1 MHVITSSSSVYF
13 NSPDNH
19 KLYSLEDI
27 SQHLTT
33 PGTCKCGLR
42 CPIKIEKQFSFDPD
56 TISLPDHFQP
66 SESLH
71 VPCKLVSQSHTEHA
85 EPAVSLNEKHS
96 FRDPIPISGSLFIT
110 EASSTSVTQ
119 KKQTTGTKR
128 TLSYALLPTVSSV
141 SKKPKLRPTL
151 KPISQYHHNI
161 MSKEEKAA
169 KLVQC
174 LKKTATQNDSVV
186 RVQETNSRNGNEK
199 STTTSKAANF
209 LQNQKKLLS
218 LLKRTTDITSVCFP
232 SDTLSLAGTASVLK
246 PGGSSTK
253 PPSTS
258 SSTTGTSSESSE
270 ANHVSVSEMDKLKR
284 PVVQQSHLQEIL
296 EKAKHLSKV
305 SYHQRLVS
313 AQRKTESKE
322 SSPVTDQTG
331 HTGEVAKGNKPEIFL
346 SCVKFPAES
355 KSFPAG
361 PGVSSSLVDIRRMD
375 QMNLKKPCRTSP
387 ANESSVSNELKNVLS
402 TENVVGTASL
412 SPSFA
417 EPASPLNVK
426 EQAAT
431 PIVTALAPF
440 VQNIIDVVHPFKHA
454 SQKGDS
460 KSKSPKV
467 SVDTHFYDPPS
478 VNNSISEFPDD
489 VQQTVAPL
497 DHTSPTC
504 KETSPEEFSQN
515 VLNNRQPP
523 CVKQVSNVTNV
534 LAESISSDELVSP
547 ALNQID
553 SFQTPIDKNHSQASP
568 KDSLLQLSSPNA
580 NIQLQDSS
588 RDIHSVNVNSRDL
601 MVQMSDKIETIV
613 PEIIPIST
621 HVPKEPLVH
630 QGEYVLEVS
639 QASPVQQNDSTS
651 STTSVSC
658 HDTSDLPSGMNT
670 DFDPGLL
677 MLIQSPLAQNMVF
690 SESRSETELTGN
702 SPHPDQQLIEAPSS
716 VLSKLPVHS
725 PEHSFQSVIKLS
737 SSQNN
742 SDVANNVESDTA
754 TPNIHEL
761 PGLNF
766 QSDNV
771 LNAPCNN
778 LDSDTATPSVS
789 NISGSPSSLLSKTAA
804 TCPPNISES
813 PNSVQ
818 SVTTSSTLNTSEVNI
833 WESDTARPNAP
844 NFPNSD
850 LSHQASHLHPQLPN
864 RLQSD
869 TAGPIAPRISKL
881 SNSVQSNA
889 TPNASNFSVLKNSLD
904 SDATISSANISESP
918 NSLLS
923 TTTAPIV
930 IKNSLDSDSTLAS
943 APNVSES
950 PNSLLS
956 KPAAPIVIEGS
967 LDSDPTS
974 ASAPNVPGSPNS
986 LLSKPAAPIVIKGS
1000 LDSDPTSASAPNV
1013 PGSPN
1018 SLLSKPAAP
1027 IVIKGSLDSDT
1038 TSASISES
1046 PNSLLSSTTAP
1057 IVIKGSLDSDTTSP
1071 SISESPD
1078 SLLPSTTAPIVIK
1091 GSLDSDSKSAS
1102 ISESPNSLLSSTTAP
1117 IVIKSSL
1124 DSDSTL
1130 ASAPDVP
1137 GSPNS
1142 LLSKP
1147 AAPIVI
1153 KSSLDSDTTS
1163 PSAPNVPGSPNSL
1176 LSKPAAPIAQNIS
1189 SDVESNDNRLV
1200 ADSMSAVSQDPNLP
1214 LNSSSVLNNN
1224 SNSSRPD
1231 YFAKANLNDVDLA
1244 VHNNQIFSDLA
1255 LDSVVEEYKDED
1267 QRSTPSAVITTSAQF
1282 RNGTPLSTCLSSPFP
1297 STPDH
1302 CDNGSDT
1309 MLSASHS
1316 SDSSLSLRSSSV
1328 SEFLSRP
1335 ENNSTLKLSSSR
1347 SREQC
1352 QPNMGQ
1358 PCIPA
1363 GSPPLVIA
1371 PVYPTIATRSSTRK
1385 RTATSS
1391 LSEIK
1396 SPGSD
1401 GSSIVDSVFEAEE
1414 SSVPKKKKHKKVIR

>member
-71 VPCKLVSQSHTEHA
+71 VPCKLASQSHTVHA
-85 EPAVSLNEKHS
+85 EPVVSLNENHS

-119 KKQTTGTKR
+119 KKQTTGMKR
-128 TLSYALLPTVSSV
+128 TLSYALLPTVSSL

-161 MSKEEKAA
+161 KSKEEKAA

-246 PGGSSTK
+246 SGGGSTK

-258 SSTTGTSSESSE
+258 SSTTRTSSE
-270 ANHVSVSEMDKLKR
+270 ANHVSVSEMEKLKK

-305 SYHQRLVS
+305 SYHQRLVT
-313 AQRKTESKE
+313 AQHKTESKE

-331 HTGEVAKGNKPEIFL
+331 HTGEVVKGNKPEIFL

-355 KSFPAG
+355 KSFPVG

-387 ANESSVSNELKNVLS
+387 ANESSVSNEMKNVLS

-440 VQNIIDVVHPFKHA
+440 VQNITDVVHPFKHA

-478 VNNSISEFPDD
+478 VNNSISEFPGD

-553 SFQTPIDKNHSQASP
+553 SFQTPIDKSHSQASP

-601 MVQMSDKIETIV
+601 MVQISDKIETIV

-690 SESRSETELTGN
+690 SESHSETELTGN

-716 VLSKLPVHS
+716 VLPKLPVHS

-761 PGLNF
+761 PGFNF

-789 NISGSPSSLLSKTAA
+789 NISGSRSSLLSKTAA

-818 SVTTSSTLNTSEVNI
+818 SVTTSSTLDTSEVNI

-850 LSHQASHLHPQLPN
+850 LAHQASHLHPQLPN

-869 TAGPIAPRISKL
+869 TAGPIAPRISKS

-904 SDATISSANISESP
+904 SDATKSSANISESP

-943 APNVSES
+943 APNVSE
-950 PNSLLS
+950 
-956 KPAAPIVIEGS
+956 
-967 LDSDPTS
+967 
-974 ASAPNVPGSPNS
+974 SPNS

-1057 IVIKGSLDSDTTSP
+1057 IVIKGSLESDTTSP

-1078 SLLPSTTAPIVIK
+1078 SLLSKPTAPIVIK

-1124 DSDSTL
+1124 DPDSTL
-1130 ASAPDVP
+1130 ASAPNVP

-1153 KSSLDSDTTS
+1153 KSSLDSDTASPSAPNVPGSPNSLLSKPAAPIVIKSSLDSDTAS

-1189 SDVESNDNRLV
+1189 SDVEPNDNRLV

-1214 LNSSSVLNNN
+1214 LNSSGVLNNN

-1231 YFAKANLNDVDLA
+1231 YFAKANLDDVDLA
-1244 VHNNQIFSDLA
+1244 VHNNRIFSDLA

-1335 ENNSTLKLSSSR
+1335 GNNSTLKLSSSR

-1363 GSPPLVIA
+1363 GSPPPVIA